1 MAEDETPSAG
11 ATAYPVSLTEPL
23 PLILTDAGL
32 TISGKDLACVTNHLE
47 LSPDV
52 TITTLDTFCGSTD
65 YPGVV
70 KWSLIATLY
79 QSFDADATEDVLSE
93 AVAGGVPVPFT
104 IVPYKSQPV
113 SATNPE
119 WSGELIPQPYAP
131 INGDAGDASSRRA
144 GMVHDRHPGQDH
156 RSGLVA
162 AGGGGRN
169 QGLRAG
175 RTGPRDAGP
184 GRAR

>member
-1 MAEDETPSAG
+1 MAENEEQGVGTL
-11 ATAYPVSLTEPL
+11 AYPLAVAEPL

-79 QSFDADATEDVLSE
+79 QSFDPDATEDVLSA
-93 AVAGGVPVPFT
+93 AVAGGIPVPFT

-113 SATNPE
+113 SETNPE

-131 INGDAGDASSRRA
+131 INGDAGDASS
-144 GMVHDRHPGQDH
+144 VELEW
-156 RSGLVA
+156 SL
-162 AGGGGRN
+162 
-169 QGLRAG
+169 
-175 RTGPRDAGP
+175 TGTPVKTIVP
-184 GRAR
+184 V